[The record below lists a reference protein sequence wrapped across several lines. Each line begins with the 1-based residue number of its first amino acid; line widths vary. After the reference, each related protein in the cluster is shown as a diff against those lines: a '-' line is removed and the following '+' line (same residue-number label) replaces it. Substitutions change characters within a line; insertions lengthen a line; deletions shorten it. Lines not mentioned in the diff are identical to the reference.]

1 VISKISVSRVK
12 ELLSFLNFE
21 KIVFPVPL
29 KDYDLKSFQNVFN
42 LRLNEFLDDKVKNYK
57 NFSDN
62 EISLEA
68 VEYAISLVRD
78 GGKRVRPYMA
88 FIAYS
93 TEGGLNQEEVLR
105 AGIGLELFHAFALIH
120 DDIIDKGK
128 ERHGKST
135 THVYLEKFISEYPRG
150 DKKHIAESI
159 AILAGDL
166 IFSWSNEIIASLNNK
181 KAQQIFFRMIE
192 EVVAGQ
198 IMDVS
203 FMLQYEVEM
212 KDIFQKNEYKTALY
226 SFVNPMLIG
235 ATLTGKNIDKNFYKE
250 LGLCLGQAFQIQ
262 DDLLDIIGDPQKTGK
277 KRLLDVEDGQHTIL
291 TQYIFENSN
300 DNDKNVFK
308 ALFGKE
314 VDDYSTQ
321 VLLKLFKDTGA
332 INYAE
337 KEIHSQLDK
346 ANKIIL
352 KSNIKPMIKEVWFDF
367 VMLLDKRKS

>member
-1 VISKISVSRVK
+1 MISKISVSKVK
-12 ELLSFLNFE
+12 DLLSFLNFE
-21 KIVFPVPL
+21 KVIFPPVV
-29 KDYDLKSFQNVFN
+29 KDYDLKSFQEAFN
-42 LRLNEFLDDKVKNYK
+42 LRLNEYLDDKIRNYR

-62 EISLEA
+62 KISLEA
-68 VEYAISLVRD
+68 VEYAVSLVRD

-88 FIAYS
+88 FLAYS

-128 ERHGKST
+128 ERHGKAT
-135 THVYLEKFISEYPRG
+135 THIYLENFISEYPRG
-150 DKKHIAESI
+150 DKKHIADSI

-166 IFSWSNEIIASLNNK
+166 IFSWSHEVVSSLNNK

-198 IMDVS
+198 ILDVS

-235 ATLTGKNIDKNFYKE
+235 ATITGKKINQDFYKD

-262 DDLLDIIGDPQKTGK
+262 DDLLDIVGDPKKTGK

-291 TQYIFENSN
+291 TQYIFENSSEA
-300 DNDKNVFK
+300 DQNVFK

-314 VDDYSTQ
+314 VDEYSSQ
-321 VLLKLFKDTGA
+321 VLLKLFQDTGA

-337 KEIHSQLDK
+337 KEIHTQLDK

-352 KSNIKPMIKEVWFDF
+352 KSDIKPMIKEVWFDF